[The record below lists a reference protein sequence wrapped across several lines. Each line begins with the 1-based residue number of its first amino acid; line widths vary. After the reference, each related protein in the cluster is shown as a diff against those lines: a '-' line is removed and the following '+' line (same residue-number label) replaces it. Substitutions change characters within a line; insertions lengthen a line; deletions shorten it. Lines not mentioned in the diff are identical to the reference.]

1 MKNKQTPKLFAGFK
15 CLLFVV
21 SALILLVIVIAPAR
35 ANAQNKKVKKA
46 QTRKDTATDDKVYE
60 VCEQMPIF
68 EGGDAALLKYLR
80 ENLKYLRENLKY
92 PDKTKDRGVQGRLII
107 GFIVEK
113 DGSLTDVKVLRP
125 VDIDLDAEVLRLV
138 KGMPKWIPG
147 RHNGQRVRVRYLL
160 PIHICLQ

>member
-1 MKNKQTPKLFAGFK
+1 MRMKKKQTPKLLAGFK
-15 CLLFVV
+15 CLLLAI
-21 SALILLVIVIAPAR
+21 SALVLLVVVFAPAG
-35 ANAQNKKVKKA
+35 ANAQNKKVEKA
-46 QTRKDTATDDKVYE
+46 QTHKDTTTDDKVYE
-60 VCEQMPIF
+60 VCEQMPTY
-68 EGGDAALLKYLR
+68 EGGDAALLKYLTDSV
-80 ENLKYLRENLKY
+80 KY
-92 PDKTKDRGVQGRLII
+92 PELAKKHGVQGRVVI

-147 RHNGQRVRVRYLL
+147 RHNGQRVRVRHLL

>member
-35 ANAQNKKVKKA
+35 ANAQDKKGKTT

-80 ENLKYLRENLKY
+80 ENLKY
-92 PDKTKDRGVQGRLII
+92 PDNTKDRGVQGRLVI

-147 RHNGQRVRVRYLL
+147 RQNGKRVRVRYLL

>member
-1 MKNKQTPKLFAGFK
+1 MKNKQTPILFAGFK
-15 CLLFVV
+15 CLLFAI
-21 SALILLVIVIAPAR
+21 SAIVLLVIVIAPAR
-35 ANAQNKKVKKA
+35 ANAQDKREKTT
-46 QTRKDTATDDKVYE
+46 QTRKDTAPDDKVYD

-80 ENLKYLRENLKY
+80 ENLKY
-92 PDKTKDRGVQGRLII
+92 PDKTKDRGVQGRLVI

-125 VDIDLDAEVLRLV
+125 VDIDLDAEVFRGV

>member
-1 MKNKQTPKLFAGFK
+1 MKNKQAPKLFAGFK

-21 SALILLVIVIAPAR
+21 SALILLVIVVAPVR
-35 ANAQNKKVKKA
+35 ANAQDKKGNTS

-80 ENLKYLRENLKY
+80 ENLKY
-92 PDKTKDRGVQGRLII
+92 PDNTKDRGVQGRLVI

-147 RHNGQRVRVRYLL
+147 RQNGKRVRVRYLL

>member
-1 MKNKQTPKLFAGFK
+1 MRMKNKQTPNLFAGFK

-35 ANAQNKKVKKA
+35 ASAQDKKGKTT

-80 ENLKYLRENLKY
+80 ENLKY
-92 PDKTKDRGVQGRLII
+92 PDKTKDRGVQGRLVI

-147 RHNGQRVRVRYLL
+147 RHNGQRVRVRHLL

>member
-35 ANAQNKKVKKA
+35 ANAQDKREKTS
-46 QTRKDTATDDKVYE
+46 QTRKDTATDDKVYDA
-60 VCEQMPIF
+60 CEQMPIY
-68 EGGDAALLKYLR
+68 EGGDAALLKYLG
-80 ENLKYLRENLKY
+80 ENLKLPKE
-92 PDKTKDRGVQGRLII
+92 DEERGMQGRMVV

-113 DGSLTDVKVLRP
+113 DGSLTDIKVLRP
-125 VDIDLDAEVLRLV
+125 VDIALDAEVLRVV

>member
-21 SALILLVIVIAPAR
+21 SALILLVIVIAPVR
-35 ANAQNKKVKKA
+35 ANAQDKKGKTT

-80 ENLKYLRENLKY
+80 ENLKY
-92 PDKTKDRGVQGRLII
+92 PDKTKDRGVQGRLVI

>member
-35 ANAQNKKVKKA
+35 ANAQDKREKTT

-68 EGGDAALLKYLR
+68 EGGDAALLKYLG
-80 ENLKYLRENLKY
+80 ENLKLPEE
-92 PDKTKDRGVQGRLII
+92 DKERGIQGRMVV

-113 DGSLTDVKVLRP
+113 DGSLTNVKVLRA
-125 VDIDLDAEVLRLV
+125 VDIAIDAEVLRVV

-147 RHNGQRVRVRYLL
+147 RQNGKRVRVRYLL

>member
-35 ANAQNKKVKKA
+35 ANAQDKREKTT

-80 ENLKYLRENLKY
+80 ENLKY
-92 PDKTKDRGVQGRLII
+92 PDKTKDRGVQGRLVI

-147 RHNGQRVRVRYLL
+147 RQNGKRVRVRYLL

>member
-1 MKNKQTPKLFAGFK
+1 MKNKQTPILFAGFK
-15 CLLFVV
+15 CLLFVI
-21 SALILLVIVIAPAR
+21 SAIVLLVIVIAPAR
-35 ANAQNKKVKKA
+35 ANAQDKREKTT
-46 QTRKDTATDDKVYE
+46 QTRKDTAPDDKVYE

-80 ENLKYLRENLKY
+80 ENLKY
-92 PDKTKDRGVQGRLII
+92 PDKTKDRGVQGRLVI

-125 VDIDLDAEVLRLV
+125 VDIDLDAEVLRVV

>member
-35 ANAQNKKVKKA
+35 ANAQDKREKTT
-46 QTRKDTATDDKVYE
+46 QTRKDTAPDDKVYE

-80 ENLKYLRENLKY
+80 ENLKY
-92 PDKTKDRGVQGRLII
+92 PDKTKDRGVQGRLVI

-147 RHNGQRVRVRYLL
+147 RQNGKRVRVRYLL

>member
-1 MKNKQTPKLFAGFK
+1 MKKKQTPKLLAGFK
-15 CLLFVV
+15 CLLLAI
-21 SALILLVIVIAPAR
+21 SALVLLVVVFAPAG
-35 ANAQNKKVKKA
+35 ANAQNKKVNKA
-46 QTRKDTATDDKVYE
+46 QTHKDTTTDDKVYD

-80 ENLKYLRENLKY
+80 ENLKY
-92 PDKTKDRGVQGRLII
+92 PDNTKDRGVQGRLVI

>member
-1 MKNKQTPKLFAGFK
+1 MKNKQTPILFAGFK
-15 CLLFVV
+15 CLLFAI
-21 SALILLVIVIAPAR
+21 SALVLLVIVVAPAR

-46 QTRKDTATDDKVYE
+46 QTRKDTTTDDKVYD

-80 ENLKYLRENLKY
+80 ENLKY
-92 PDKTKDRGVQGRLII
+92 PDKTKDRGVQGRLVI

>member
-21 SALILLVIVIAPAR
+21 SALILLVIVVAPVR
-35 ANAQNKKVKKA
+35 ANAQDKREKTT

-80 ENLKYLRENLKY
+80 ENLKY
-92 PDKTKDRGVQGRLII
+92 PDKTKDRGVQGRVVI

-125 VDIDLDAEVLRLV
+125 VDIDLDAEALRV
-138 KGMPKWIPG
+138 IKGMPKWIPG
-147 RHNGQRVRVRYLL
+147 RQNGKRVRVKYLL
-160 PIHICLQ
+160 PIHVCLQ

>member
-15 CLLFVV
+15 CLLFAV
-21 SALILLVIVIAPAR
+21 SALVLLVIVVAPVR
-35 ANAQNKKVKKA
+35 ANAQDKKGKTT
-46 QTRKDTATDDKVYE
+46 QTRKDTATDDKIYE

-80 ENLKYLRENLKY
+80 ENLKY
-92 PDKTKDRGVQGRLII
+92 PDNTKDRGVQGRLVI